1 MEALAQK
8 TCKRFPKPQYLQ
20 WENIQKLFPDRFVLV
35 ENPVF
40 RGTSPVLLEGI
51 LRYKNR
57 SIDKVIEVAR
67 QLSLGHQTVKYTG
80 GRLDKED
87 IHFIL

>member
-1 MEALAQK
+1 MEALVKK
-8 TCKRFPKPQYLQ
+8 TRRRFPKPQYLQ
-20 WENIQKLFPDRFVLV
+20 WENMQELFPDRFVLV

-40 RGTSPVLLEGI
+40 KGTSPILAEGI

-57 SIDKVIEVAR
+57 SLDVVAEVAS
-67 QLSLGHQTVKYTG
+67 QLPLSHLTVKYTG

-87 IHFIL
+87 INFIL